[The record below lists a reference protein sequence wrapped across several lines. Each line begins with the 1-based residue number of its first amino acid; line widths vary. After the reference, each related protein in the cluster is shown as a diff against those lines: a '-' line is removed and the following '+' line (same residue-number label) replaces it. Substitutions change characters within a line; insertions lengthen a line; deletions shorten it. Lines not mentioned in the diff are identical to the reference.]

1 MVLWR
6 GKNNKKVNNKKQ
18 LLMVQSGPIK
28 IIPSNFQHIG
38 SRYNQEDGFAFSDL
52 GDQNDVNRKGVLAV
66 VADGMGGLTRGE
78 AASRKAVE
86 IFLEDYSAYDGLEEP
101 ACFLSRT
108 LNRANTAVYDLA
120 FQDGVEVELGTTL
133 AAVLINAGC
142 LSWVSVGDSR
152 IYYYHR
158 DDIYQ
163 LTVDHV
169 YANHLERQVEE
180 GRLTRQEADG
190 HPERGYLTGFLGLP
204 EVRESCCSSE
214 PVILE
219 PGDQVLICS
228 DGLYNT
234 LSVDEIVQVLE
245 SNRVNTA
252 DKLGQMVLTKN
263 QPHQDNV
270 TVLVL
275 TCC

>member
-38 SRYNQEDGFAFSDL
+38 SRDNQEDGFAFSDL

-86 IFLEDYSAYDGLEEP
+86 IFLEDYSVYDGLEEP

-263 QPHQDNV
+263 QHHQDNV